1 MKTLKAPLTNKEAY
15 STLQAMIAITPLT
28 QKELD
33 AAHMAIDALRY
44 NEFMGVTIL
53 GFEKEMPV
61 IECPNWK
68 GHNSAVKWS
77 VEIRKDP
84 SAVSSEKEKR
94 HDPKHKP
101 TAKDLR

>member
-15 STLQAMIAITPLT
+15 ATLQAMIAITPLT

-61 IECPNWK
+61 IECPN
-68 GHNSAVKWS
+68 SIVKWS
-77 VEIRKDP
+77 AEINKAP